1 MQKSNSSD
9 NVTQL
14 ATRDDAARGDEDE
27 SPPPKRQRTDLPTR
41 SVTPNN
47 TVNNDP
53 WKLQP
58 LLLLANS
65 DLAAFAQHEL
75 FVFVVGNFLVIVL
88 PSKAPLQIETWRR
101 RPSWLTHSAIYF
113 SKHKL
118 VFARLKPIA
127 RQLTTMLTGGI

>member
-1 MQKSNSSD
+1 LFDEPDDLDSVAIELRTVLFQSNLMQKSNSSD
-9 NVTQL
+9 NVTQP
-14 ATRDDAARGDEDE
+14 ATRDDAACGDEDE

-47 TVNNDP
+47 TLNNDP

-75 FVFVVGNFLVIVL
+75 FVFVLGG
-88 PSKAPLQIETWRR
+88 
-101 RPSWLTHSAIYF
+101 
-113 SKHKL
+113 
-118 VFARLKPIA
+118 VFW
-127 RQLTTMLTGGI
+127 

>member
-1 MQKSNSSD
+1 LFEEPDDLDSVAIELRTVLFQSNLIQKSDSNND
-9 NVTQL
+9 VTQP

-47 TVNNDP
+47 TLNNDP

-65 DLAAFAQHEL
+65 DLTAFVQHEL
-75 FVFVVGNFLVIVL
+75 FIFVLGEFF
-88 PSKAPLQIETWRR
+88 W
-101 RPSWLTHSAIYF
+101 
-113 SKHKL
+113 
-118 VFARLKPIA
+118 
-127 RQLTTMLTGGI
+127 